1 MEKLLIIEPQ
11 HLSFPYELNKQSSS
25 SIRLSNKTDQHVAF
39 KVMTTKPKNYCVLPN
54 IGFVLPGSSCDV
66 LVTMIGPT
74 ALPTEG
80 KCPDMFLINT
90 VVASSGA
97 TTVDAIKKLFDKE
110 AGLQIQ
116 GCKLGVIYTFP
127 SQASSTVTE
136 RSVSSSVG
144 SDNTNLNNIKMD
156 VSKLVEIRPSELKF
170 DFKLRKELSCSLK
183 LSNMTD
189 TCVFFNVKT
198 TDSKKYCVQP
208 NMGIV
213 LPRSTF
219 DVIVKM
225 KAQNEILQ
233 EKQCEDK
240 FLIQCTVGSPSTT
253 IKDVT
258 PEMFNKEVRSVEE
271 YQLGVVY
278 NFALQEGPLNYI
290 PQVIRGFIASSL
302 GSLLVKGVA
311 TGLLG
316 LILSYLVMKILP
328 RIWSLSIVIGMLA
341 VKMIQHLVSNSVEEW
356 IVKILGVAFIHFMK
370 VLFQTLGQF
379 ISKYSNPW

>member
-11 HLSFPYELNKQSSS
+11 HLNFTYEPNKESSS

-39 KVMTTKPKNYCVLPN
+39 KVMTTTPKNYCVLPN
-54 IGFVLPGSSCDV
+54 IGVVSPGSSCDV
-66 LVTMIGPT
+66 SVKMIGPT

-80 KCPDMFLINT
+80 KCSDIFLINT

-97 TTVDAIKKLFDKE
+97 TPVDAIKKLFDKE

-116 GCKLGVIYTFP
+116 ECKLGVIYTF
-127 SQASSTVTE
+127 SE
-136 RSVSSSVG
+136 MG
-144 SDNTNLNNIKMD
+144 
-156 VSKLVEIRPSELKF
+156 VSKLVEINPSEFKF
-170 DFKLRKELSCSLK
+170 DFKLRKALSCSLK
-183 LSNMTD
+183 LSNITD

-198 TDSKKYCVQP
+198 TDSKKYCVLP
-208 NMGIV
+208 NTGIV
-213 LPRSTF
+213 LPRSTC
-219 DVIVKM
+219 DVIVRM
-225 KAQNEILQ
+225 KAQNEIPQ
-233 EKQCEDK
+233 ETQCKDK
-240 FLIQCTVGSPSTT
+240 FLIQCTAGNPSAT

-302 GSLLVKGVA
+302 GSLLMKGVA
-311 TGLLG
+311 TSLLG

-328 RIWSLSIVIGMLA
+328 QIWYVNRVYTNAPNIITTRFALKACLID
-341 VKMIQHLVSNSVEEW
+341 
-356 IVKILGVAFIHFMK
+356 
-370 VLFQTLGQF
+370 
-379 ISKYSNPW
+379 

>member
-1 MEKLLIIEPQ
+1 MEKLLIIEPE
-11 HLSFPYELNKQSSS
+11 HLNFTCEPNKKSSS

-39 KVMTTKPKNYCVLPN
+39 KVMITNPKNYCVYPN
-54 IGFVLPGSSCDV
+54 IGVVLPGSSCDV
-66 LVTMIGPT
+66 SVTMIGPT

-80 KCPDMFLINT
+80 KCSDIFLINT

-97 TTVDAIKKLFDKE
+97 TTLDAKKMFDKE

-116 GCKLGVIYTFP
+116 ECKLGVIYTFP
-127 SQASSTVTE
+127 E
-136 RSVSSSVG
+136 MGVG
-144 SDNTNLNNIKMD
+144 

-170 DFKLRKELSCSLK
+170 DFKLRKKLSCSLK

-198 TDSKKYCVQP
+198 TDSKKYCVLP
-208 NMGIV
+208 NTGIV
-213 LPRSTF
+213 LPRSTC
-219 DVIVKM
+219 DVIVRM
-225 KAQNEILQ
+225 KAQNEIPQ
-233 EKQCEDK
+233 ETQCKDK
-240 FLIQCTVGSPSTT
+240 FLIQCTAGNPSAT

-302 GSLLVKGVA
+302 GSLLMKGVA
-311 TGLLG
+311 TSLLG

-328 RIWSLSIVIGMLA
+328 QIWSLSIVIGMLA
-341 VKMIQHLVSNSVEEW
+341 VKMIQHLVSNSFEDL
-356 IVKILGVAFIHFMK
+356 IVKIFGFAFIHYMNK
-370 VLFQTLGQF
+370 LFERSGGF
-379 ISKYSNPW
+379 ITKYTSYIF